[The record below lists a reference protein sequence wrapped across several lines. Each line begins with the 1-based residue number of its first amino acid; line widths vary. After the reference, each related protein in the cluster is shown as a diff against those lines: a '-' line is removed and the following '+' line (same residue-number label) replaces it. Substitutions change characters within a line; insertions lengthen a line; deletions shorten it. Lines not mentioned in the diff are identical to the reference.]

1 MAAEW
6 FLAREGQQTT
16 GPLTAQQL
24 KQLAVA
30 GQVRPTSLVWKE
42 GMTRWVPASQVKGLL
57 EGLAGEPGASA
68 PGGAG
73 PGAAPPGQEP
83 EGARV
88 LDWRTAGPPRIAAPG
103 AESAAEEP
111 LASTFREDLDEGLLR
126 PEPWYYGFLEKYATV
141 AMWLGILACGMG
153 FLAFVVETVLRAS
166 RAPDVAAVL
175 RAVVALVLGLLV
187 FGLAVLTLLFQ
198 AALILLAVD
207 AGRHLRSLEA
217 KIHRR

>member
-57 EGLAGEPGASA
+57 EGPAEAGG
-68 PGGAG
+68 G

-141 AMWLGILACGMG
+141 AMWLGILACGLG
-153 FLAFVVETVLRAS
+153 FLAFVVGAVLFAS
-166 RAPDVAAVL
+166 RTHDVTAVL
-175 RAVVALVLGLLV
+175 VVVVALVLGLLG
-187 FGLAVLTLLFQ
+187 FGLAVLALLFQ

-207 AGRHLRSLEA
+207 AARHLRSLEG
-217 KIHRR
+217 KLHRR

>member
-42 GMTRWVPASQVKGLL
+42 GMTKWVPASQIKGLL
-57 EGLAGEPGASA
+57 EGPAEAG
-68 PGGAG
+68 GG
-73 PGAAPPGQEP
+73 PAPPFSQEP

-88 LDWRTAGPPRIAAPG
+88 LDWRTEGPPRIADSVP
-103 AESAAEEP
+103 ESAPEEP
-111 LASTFREDLDEGLLR
+111 LASTFREDLDERPPR

-141 AMWLGILACGMG
+141 AMWLGILACGLG
-153 FLAFVVETVLRAS
+153 FLAFVLGAVLFAIWFNN
-166 RAPDVAAVL
+166 VAAVL
-175 RAVVALVLGLLV
+175 GVVAALVLGLLV
-187 FGLAVLTLLFQ
+187 FGLAVLAILFQ

-207 AGRHLRSLEA
+207 AARHLRSIEA
-217 KIHRR
+217 KVHRR